1 MTGRDTRTLNAAL
14 RAAALAGALA
24 WGALTGVPSARA
36 DSAVWELRKTPEAIA
51 AAKAAGLA
59 DAARAGGK
67 VAAPTGKKVGLILLS
82 AQSPANI
89 RIAATAKAIGKT
101 FGFELVVCDPDFDA
115 QKVVQ
120 CATSIVAQKP
130 DAVMSD
136 AHEPAALGS
145 SLNDAHEMGIPWF
158 ALVVNVTASPAMVQ
172 YGITGREVGSVYD
185 DWLLDEIAKRKGK
198 DKPHSVMAL
207 GAPALGLALLA
218 QQQQLAVDIKS
229 HPGAVL
235 LVQHDLDLPNIVQD
249 TLSITKQTLGQHPD
263 LGGTW
268 TVCDFCVPLLAQ
280 VYDSEGL
287 TGDAR
292 PVVGG
297 NYTTAQ
303 SADLM
308 RKGKVD
314 GVVDIAFESSIYVVF
329 DQLLEKWARGH
340 AVDASPDI
348 FSKSYS
354 LKFMEPYMV
363 TKENVGAS
371 GAIPI
376 FGADYEDY
384 FAAKW
389 GAEFGLKN

>member
-1 MTGRDTRTLNAAL
+1 MIDIRTAKINLCAATV
-14 RAAALAGALA
+14 ASALAIGAFA
-24 WGALTGVPSARA
+24 SANMANADGVA
-36 DSAVWELRKTPEAIA
+36 WELRKSPETIA

-67 VAAPTGKKVGLILLS
+67 VAAPKGKKLGLILLS
-82 AQSPANI
+82 LQSAANV
-89 RIAATAKAIGKT
+89 RIAATAKSIGKM
-101 FGFELVVCDPDFDA
+101 FDFDVIVCDPDFDA

-158 ALVVNVTASPAMVQ
+158 ALVVNVSPSAALMQ

-185 DWLLDEIAKRKGK
+185 DWLLNEIAKRKGK
-198 DKPHSVMAL
+198 DKPHSVMAI

-218 QQQQLAVDIKS
+218 QQQQLVADIKD
-229 HPGAVL
+229 HPGAQLAVL
-235 LVQHDLDLPNIVQD
+235 HDLDLPNAVQD
-249 TLSITKQTLGQHPD
+249 TLNITKQTLGQHPD

-268 TVCDFCVPLLAQ
+268 TVCDFCVPLMAQ
-280 VYDSEGL
+280 VVDGEGL
-287 TGDAR
+287 SGDLR
-292 PVVGG
+292 PVLGG

-303 SADLM
+303 SVDLM
-308 RKGKVD
+308 RKGKLD
-314 GVVDIAFESSIYVVF
+314 GLVDIPFESSIYVVF

-340 AVDASPDI
+340 ALDSSADI
-348 FSKSYS
+348 FSKAYS

-376 FGADYEDY
+376 FGSDYEDY
-384 FAAKW
+384 FMAKW
-389 GAEFGLKN
+389 GAEFGVKN

>member
-1 MTGRDTRTLNAAL
+1 MKIIDRRRARTQLGVL
-14 RAAALAGALA
+14 ALAIGLGTGAN
-24 WGALTGVPSARA
+24 SAFA
-36 DSAVWELRKTPEAIA
+36 ESATWELSKTPDQIA

-67 VAAPTGKKVGLILLS
+67 IAVPKGKKLGLILLS
-82 AQSPANI
+82 LQSAANV
-89 RIAATAKAIGKT
+89 RIAATAKAIGKM
-101 FGFELVVCDPDFDA
+101 FDFEVIVCDPDFDA

-145 SLNDAHEMGIPWF
+145 SLGDAHEEGIPWF
-158 ALVVNVTASPAMVQ
+158 ALVVNVSPSPALIQ
-172 YGITGREVGSVYD
+172 YGITGHEVGSVYD
-185 DWLLDEIAKRKGK
+185 DWLLSEIAKRKGK
-198 DKPHSVMAL
+198 DKPHSVMAI

-218 QQQQLAVDIKS
+218 QQQQLVADIKD
-229 HPGAVL
+229 HPGAQLAVL
-235 LVQHDLDLPNIVQD
+235 HDLDLPNAVQD
-249 TLSITKQTLGQHPD
+249 TLNITKQTLGQHPD

-268 TVCDFCVPLLAQ
+268 TVCDFCVPLMAQ
-280 VYDSEGL
+280 VIDGEGL

-292 PVVGG
+292 PVLGG

-303 SADLM
+303 SVDLM

-314 GVVDIAFESSIYVVF
+314 GVVDIPFEASIYVVF

-340 AVDASPDI
+340 AIDSSAGV
-348 FSKSYS
+348 FSTAYS

-371 GAIPI
+371 GPIPI

-384 FAAKW
+384 FLAKW
-389 GAEFGLKN
+389 GAEFGVKN